1 MPSKDVD
8 WISLEVTTSQLDLR
22 QGVGHFSSRN
32 PKKNHRQIQKNY
44 REIQNFHSKSPPVS
58 WT

>member
-8 WISLEVTTSQLDLR
+8 WISLEVATSQLDLR

-32 PKKNHRQIQKNY
+32 PKKITVKY
-44 REIQNFHSKSPPVS
+44 KKITEKF
-58 WT
+58 